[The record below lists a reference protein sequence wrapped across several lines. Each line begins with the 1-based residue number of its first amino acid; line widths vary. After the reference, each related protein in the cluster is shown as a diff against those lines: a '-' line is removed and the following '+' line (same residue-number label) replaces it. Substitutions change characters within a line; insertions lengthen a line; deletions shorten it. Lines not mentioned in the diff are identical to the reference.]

1 MMIKDFFQKN
11 IDLMNELRS
20 EHFKYTEYLSKGK
33 YKLKQKF
40 FGKGKFKI
48 ELFIPKRKRFQKKMQ
63 IGFDE
68 RWLLFKMWV

>member
-1 MMIKDFFQKN
+1 MLKDFFQKN

-40 FGKGKFKI
+40 FGKGKKHYD
-48 ELFIPKRKRFQKKMQ
+48 
-63 IGFDE
+63 FD
-68 RWLLFKMWV
+68 MNSQ